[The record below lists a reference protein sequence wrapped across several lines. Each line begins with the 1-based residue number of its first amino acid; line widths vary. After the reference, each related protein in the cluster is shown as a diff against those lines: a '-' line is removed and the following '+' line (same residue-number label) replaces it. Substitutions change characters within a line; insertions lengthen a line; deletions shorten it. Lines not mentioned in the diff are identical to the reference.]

1 MKTVRAKK
9 SLGQNFL
16 KDDNVLKII
25 ADSFET
31 NEKDVIIEIGS
42 GMGALTKYLVKKPS
56 KLVCYELDER
66 MKDYLSCYENE
77 RCQVIYD
84 DFLKRDFKE
93 DISDYEHLYVIA
105 NLPYYITTPILEHIL
120 NSEVSVSGM
129 TILIQKEVAL
139 RFTAK
144 PKSKDYGYFTVYLR
158 HFFNSTI
165 LCDVA
170 PSAFVPAPKVT
181 SSVVKMTK
189 KEHVEYLNIK
199 EFQKFLM
206 DAFKQK
212 RKTLKNNLKQYNWVN
227 IYSVL
232 ESLGYSENVRAEEI
246 SYEDYVLL
254 FRHIKN

>member
-1 MKTVRAKK
+1 METVRAKK

-16 KDDNVLKII
+16 KDESVLRTI

-31 NEKDVIIEIGS
+31 NEKDVIIEIGP

-66 MKDYLSCYENE
+66 MKDYLSCFENE
-77 RCQVIYD
+77 KCHIFYD
-84 DFLKRDFKE
+84 DFLKRDIKK
-93 DISDYEHLYVIA
+93 DISDFEHLYVIA
-105 NLPYYITTPILEHIL
+105 NIPYYITTPILEHIL
-120 NSEVSVSGM
+120 NSEVLVSGM
-129 TILIQKEVAL
+129 TILIQQEVAL

-144 PKSKDYGYFTVYLR
+144 PKSKDYGYFTVYLN

-165 LCDVA
+165 LRDVA

-189 KEHVEYLNIK
+189 KEHVESLNIK

-212 RKTLKNNLKQYNWVN
+212 RKTLRNNLKQYDWNKV
-227 IYSVL
+227 YSVL

-246 SYEDYVLL
+246 PYDDYVSL
-254 FRHIKN
+254 FRFIKN